1 MFGTVGNSTKCE
13 GDHQW
18 KEMRTGNLIFKKTEI
33 VKVLKKIM
41 LDDVSVQEFPMMSV
55 EVLKLD

>member
-1 MFGTVGNSTKCE
+1 MLCGLSGVVLVIGVIMCVKTCVKF
-13 GDHQW
+13 
-18 KEMRTGNLIFKKTEI
+18 IKKRRVRE
-33 VKVLKKIM
+33 M